1 MTIVVSEDDDDADYS
16 PFAFLETTVK
26 DDVLNVS
33 HDYRYQKMGY
43 YVSMHAELCGCRVTP
58 SCTDILD
65 THRNPLLM
73 IRARKAG
80 IPCLPYKLISKYER
94 DMGAPALMFA
104 VNPYTCN
111 SVTQVKSE
119 SQLYRTIKS
128 LSVNNRY
135 PVSVQPL
142 VGEVRE
148 AVQVF
153 GETDAPEAKGIARRF
168 YETFHVPIGKLII
181 QIVDG
186 EAKLCHFE
194 PVAKKEV
201 DWALVKEKVGAVKGT
216 AKATAMAHH

>member
-1 MTIVVSEDDDDADYS
+1 MTIVVSEDDEDADYS
-16 PFAFLETTVK
+16 PFAFLERTVK
-26 DDVLNVS
+26 DNVLNVS

-43 YVSMHAELCGCRVTP
+43 YVSMHAELCGCNVTP
-58 SCTDILD
+58 RCSDILD

-73 IRARKAG
+73 IRAARAG
-80 IPCLPYKLISKYER
+80 IPCLPYTLVAKYEHN
-94 DMGAPALMFA
+94 MGCPALLFA

-111 SVTQVKSE
+111 SVTQVRSE
-119 SQLYRTIKS
+119 SQMYKTIKS

-153 GETDAPEAKGIARRF
+153 GETDLPEAKLIARKF
-168 YETFHVPIGKLII
+168 YETFRIPVGKLIV
-181 QIVDG
+181 QVVDG

-194 PVAKKEV
+194 PALKKEV
-201 DWALVKEKVGAVKGT
+201 DWSLVREKVQAIRN
-216 AKATAMAHH
+216 H